1 MITGS
6 FSHRLRALFILCRG
20 QRAIQETNFTRG
32 RYKFTLCLFC
42 DWTGPVCY
50 DVRNG
55 GMTKDAFSD
64 VIFEELL
71 EIVNPY
77 PGPRSVLILDNC
89 TAHHSAAVDLFAE
102 LTGCI
107 VLYLPAYTPFLN
119 LTEWIFQSIKAE
131 ERRKQIVGEYGALCS
146 LMDSVEKQKGKPWH
160 KVYKKLG
167 FF

>member
-1 MITGS
+1 
-6 FSHRLRALFILCRG
+6 
-20 QRAIQETNFTRG
+20 
-32 RYKFTLCLFC
+32 
-42 DWTGPVCY
+42 
-50 DVRNG
+50 
-55 GMTKDAFSD
+55 MTKDAFSD

-71 EIVNPY
+71 HVVNPY

-102 LTGCI
+102 MTGCV

-119 LTEWIFQSIKAE
+119 LTEWLFQAIKAE

-146 LMDSVEKQKGKPWH
+146 LMDSVEAMKNKPWH

-167 FF
+167 FT